1 MGRFGQSSVLNVL
14 ILLELV
20 LIVRCSNI
28 LVLMS
33 VPSPSHFIWIRPTI
47 NQLAQHGHNVTA
59 LSVNVDF
66 NAPENVTYIH
76 LENTYNVLYGNGK
89 ANNDILKRSE
99 ENPFQATLSFYKF
112 ATLGCIGA
120 TRSAG
125 LQKLMEY
132 PDDFRF
138 DLVIYDF
145 TCGPCALGFLHKFNY
160 PPLVSLSGF
169 SIPQFSHHLVGGHKP
184 TSYVPHFSLRYDAKM
199 DFIQR
204 MTNFIVQNYDSI
216 YRKWVFLPQMQR
228 LAQTAF
234 NFTLP
239 DLAGLEERTQIMLVN
254 TNPVLD
260 PPETL
265 PQNVIPVGGLQIVQP
280 KPLTEEIATFIE
292 SSPKGTILFAM
303 GTNFKS
309 KMFTRERQAM
319 FIEAFTSLPEYHFL
333 WKFDDDNLPIPAP
346 KNLMVRSWLPQNDI
360 LAHPRLKAFI
370 THCGLLSTYE
380 ASYHGVPTIGIPI
393 YVDQHRNAQR
403 STRAEVGVTLDLK
416 NLSKETIRNALL
428 RVLTEEKFSKNMQK
442 RAQLLKDQ
450 TESPLDR
457 AVWWIEWVL
466 RHPHSNHMRS
476 PMLDLGYLAK
486 GNFDVFIFLV
496 VLLAVTASLILK
508 CTKNLIKK
516 SQRTD
521 CDKKNK

>member
-1 MGRFGQSSVLNVL
+1 MGHLSVLKVV
-14 ILLELV
+14 IWLEFV
-20 LIVRCSNI
+20 IIARCSNI

-33 VPSPSHFIWIRPTI
+33 VPSPSHFIWIRPI
-47 NQLAQHGHNVTA
+47 MNQLAQHGHNITA
-59 LSVNVDF
+59 LSVNTDP
-66 NAPENVTYIH
+66 NAAENITYIH
-76 LENTYNVLYGNGK
+76 LENTYNVLYGDGK
-89 ANNDILKRSE
+89 ASNNILKRSE
-99 ENPFQATLSFYKF
+99 ENPFQATMSFYKF
-112 ATLGCIGA
+112 GTLGCIGA
-120 TRSAG
+120 TSSLG

-145 TCGPCALGFLHKFNY
+145 TCGPCVLGFLHKFNY
-160 PPLVSLSGF
+160 PPLVSLTGF

-184 TSYVPHFSLRYDAKM
+184 SSYVPHFSLKYDTKM
-199 DFIQR
+199 DFFQR
-204 MTNFIVQNYDSI
+204 TINFIVQNFDSI
-216 YRKWVFLPQMQR
+216 YREWVFLPHMQGM
-228 LAQTAF
+228 AQEAF

-239 DLAGLEERTQIMLVN
+239 NLAELEQRTQIMLVN

-280 KPLTEEIATFIE
+280 KPVMEEISNFIE
-292 SSPKGTILFAM
+292 RSSKGTVLFAM

-309 KMFTRERQAM
+309 KMFTRDRQAM
-319 FIEAFTSLPEYHFL
+319 FIEAFALLPEYNFL

-346 KNLMVRSWLPQNDI
+346 KNLMVRAWLPQNDI

-416 NLSKETIRNALL
+416 NLSTEAIRRALL
-428 RVLTEEKFSKNMQK
+428 RVLTEEKFATNMAK
-442 RAQLLKDQ
+442 RAQLLRDQ

-476 PMLDLGYLAK
+476 PMLDLGYFAK
-486 GNFDVFIFLV
+486 SNIDVFVFLC
-496 VLLAVTASLILK
+496 LLVTIGLTAILK
-508 CTKNLIKK
+508 CKNLMKK
-516 SQRTD
+516 SHETD
-521 CDKKNK
+521 CDKKKK